1 MASMSDIRRSIRST
15 ESTGQITKAMKMVSS
30 SKLRRAQSSVVAAR
44 PYADKVREVL
54 GNLSDKGGGSVH
66 PLQEVR
72 DVKNVLYVIVSGDR
86 GLCGGFNSNIIKEC
100 ENAIKAR
107 EENCDIIAIGKKARD
122 YFTKRDYNVVN
133 SYVDIGDFPTYS
145 LGKTISLEL
154 IQKYTEGD
162 YDEVHLY
169 FNKFRSAMTFIPT
182 DLQILPI
189 VPVESEVAEEA
200 AAKTGVDADTIFEP
214 SEEEVLGVL
223 LPAYVE
229 TLVFNGILE
238 SKASEHGARMTAMS
252 SATDNAMELIQS
264 LTLTL
269 NRARQAAITTEI
281 NEIVGGAAALE

>member
-54 GNLSDKGGGSVH
+54 GNLSDKGSGSGH

-72 DVKNVLYVIVSGDR
+72 EVKNVLYVVVSGDR

-100 ENAIKAR
+100 EQAIKER

-122 YFTKRDYNVVN
+122 YFSKRNYNVVN
-133 SYVDIGDFPTYS
+133 SYVEIGDFPTYS

-162 YDEVHLY
+162 YDEVHLF

-182 DLQILPI
+182 DLQLLPI
-189 VPVESEVAEEA
+189 VPVEAEEA
-200 AAKTGVDADTIFEP
+200 EATEKSGVEADTLFEP

-252 SATDNAMELIQS
+252 SATDNAIELIQS